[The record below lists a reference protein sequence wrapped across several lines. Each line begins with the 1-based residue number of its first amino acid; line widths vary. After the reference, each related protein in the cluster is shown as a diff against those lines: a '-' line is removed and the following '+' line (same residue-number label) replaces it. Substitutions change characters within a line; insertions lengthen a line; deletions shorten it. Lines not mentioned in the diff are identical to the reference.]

1 MDIIMVKLLLGSNIL
16 MIVAFAFKFSRLPPQ
31 IPLFY
36 SQLWGEGQLA
46 DSWAIFILPIFMN
59 IVFFLNRYIFNRFYS
74 DNAFIKNIF
83 YYLNASLIIGFT
95 LIFIKII
102 FLVS

>member
-1 MDIIMVKLLLGSNIL
+1 MVKLLLGADAL
-16 MIVAFAFKFSRLPPQ
+16 MIITFILKFSRMPPQ

-46 DSWAIFILPIFMN
+46 DVWLIFVLPIFMN
-59 IVFFLNRYIFNRFYS
+59 FLFFTNQFVSNKFYFN
-74 DNAFIKNIF
+74 NVFIKNIF
-83 YYLNASLIIGFT
+83 YYLNLFLIVSLT

-102 FLVS
+102 FVVA

>member
-1 MDIIMVKLLLGSNIL
+1 MVKLLLGANAL
-16 MIVAFAFKFSRLPPQ
+16 MIVTFLLRLARLPPQ

-36 SQLWGEGQLA
+36 SQLWGESQLA
-46 DSWAIFILPIFMN
+46 DTWAIFLLPVLMTAL
-59 IVFFLNRYIFNRFYS
+59 FFINQYISNRFYS
-74 DNAFIKNIF
+74 DNSFVKNIF
-83 YYLNASLIIGFT
+83 YYLNIFIITAFT

>member
-1 MDIIMVKLLLGSNIL
+1 MVKLLLGANAL
-16 MIVAFAFKFSRLPPQ
+16 MIITFLLKFKTMPPQ

-36 SQLWGEGQLA
+36 SQLWGESQLA

-59 IVFFLNRYIFNRFYS
+59 FLFFINQYIFNKFYS
-74 DNAFIKNIF
+74 DNIFVKNIF
-83 YYLNASLIIGFT
+83 YYLNLFLITSFT

-102 FLVS
+102 FIVS